1 MLSGAADSGVFS
13 TGPTSVM
20 KGYGVHTFAGASCP
34 RRLSAYPSHAQR
46 GRVARRGSGETG
58 GGPLRQRTP
67 PVRLAS
73 PIGHPPNEERTAQN
87 GRRLSLPRAAGEG
100 GSPRKRR
107 DGWGPSPA
115 THPTRPLGFANRPPS
130 PLKRGGIGAS
140 RSMWRLSMIVGTS
153 ACCGNLQSPE
163 PLLAPNGHDALA
175 SLGVNG

>member
-46 GRVARRGSGETG
+46 GRVARRASGETG

-73 PIGHPPNEERTAQN
+73 PIGHPPNEERSAQN

-115 THPTRPLGFANRPPS
+115 THSTRPLGFANRPPS
-130 PLKRGGIGAS
+130 PLKRGGIGARLPLTNRLRYRCVNAVALRERFIRPHLSWAVWLTNS
-140 RSMWRLSMIVGTS
+140 RKGEST
-153 ACCGNLQSPE
+153 
-163 PLLAPNGHDALA
+163 
-175 SLGVNG
+175 